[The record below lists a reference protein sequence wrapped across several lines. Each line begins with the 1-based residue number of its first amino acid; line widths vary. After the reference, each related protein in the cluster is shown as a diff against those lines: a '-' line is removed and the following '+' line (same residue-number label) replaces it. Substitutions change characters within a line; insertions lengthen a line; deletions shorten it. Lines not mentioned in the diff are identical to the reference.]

1 MLFAVGLGTMTMFLE
16 TSPSLPVSL
25 RGEEEEREDRHAI
38 MIIIIINVKQRQKRC
53 GELETMITIKMT
65 AAGREQRISRKKKP
79 KSWNVYNAIQNMIC
93 VC

>member
-1 MLFAVGLGTMTMFLE
+1 MFLE

>member
-1 MLFAVGLGTMTMFLE
+1 MTMFLE